1 MAFRIGFDRSR
12 LLFDD
17 LGGRGQGAERPESS
31 NDKSLGTFL
40 HRGGYALGYAAATQV
55 RSSDSMPKLWL
66 SLPNHADA
74 SSGAWRAL
82 RDRDERPGSAT
93 YYKLVV
99 FTAAPV
105 MEVLLN
111 FEQAWNEVRTET
123 PTF

>member
-17 LGGRGQGAERPESS
+17 LGGRCQGSERPESS
-31 NDKSLGTFL
+31 NDKSLGAFL
-40 HRGGYALGYAAATQV
+40 HRGGYALGCATAARAQP
-55 RSSDSMPKLWL
+55 SDSMPKLWL

-74 SSGAWRAL
+74 SSGAWSVL

-93 YYKLVV
+93 HYKLVV
-99 FTAAPV
+99 FRAAPV